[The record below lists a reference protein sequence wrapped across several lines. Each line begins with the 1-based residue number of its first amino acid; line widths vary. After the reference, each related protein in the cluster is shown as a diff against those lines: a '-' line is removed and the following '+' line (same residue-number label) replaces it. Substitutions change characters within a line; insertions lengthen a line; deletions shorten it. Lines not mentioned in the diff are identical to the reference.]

1 MTEPKKPL
9 EIKFAPGCFDDF
21 EGTQEELDKLMK
33 DITEHFQSLSP
44 EEMKMQSNP
53 VDLDELDEDELAM
66 LASAFFT
73 EEELDEMGVPKTER
87 KLQ

>member
-1 MTEPKKPL
+1 MSEKKPL

-33 DITEHFQSLSP
+33 DITEHFSSLSP
-44 EEMKMQSNP
+44 EEMKMQSRP
-53 VDLDELDEDELAM
+53 LDLDDLDEDELAM
-66 LASAFFT
+66 LARALCT
-73 EEELDEMGVPKTER
+73 EEELDEMGVPKIER